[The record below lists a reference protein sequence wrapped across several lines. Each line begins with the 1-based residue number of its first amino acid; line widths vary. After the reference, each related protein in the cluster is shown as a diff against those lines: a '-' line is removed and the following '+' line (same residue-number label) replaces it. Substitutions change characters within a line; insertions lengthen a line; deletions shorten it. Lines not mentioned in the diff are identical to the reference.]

1 MRAVPKTPARYNAG
15 VPMSALPR
23 GPAVFLP
30 DHPTAMLA
38 TDSDPI
44 VAIATASGRGGI
56 GVVRVSFGRGGEA
69 AALPLIDALCGQRL
83 APRHASYVPFLDE
96 HGAPLDRG
104 IALYFPAPHSYTGE
118 HVLELQGH
126 GGPIVMQLLLQR
138 CLDAGRQFGLRLAE
152 PGEFTRRAFLNDK
165 LDLAQAEA
173 VADLIEASTE
183 AAARSAGR
191 SLDGA
196 FSRQIHALVDDVIN
210 LRMLVEAT
218 LDFPEEEIDFLEAA
232 DARGKLAHIRAQ
244 LAHVLGDARQGA
256 LLREGLSVVLAGQPN
271 VGKSSLLN
279 ALAGAELAI
288 VTPIAGT
295 TRDKVA
301 QTIQVEGIP
310 LHIIDTAGLRETED
324 EVERIGIAR
333 TWSEIERADVVLHL
347 LDARSGMTAD
357 DDSIAARFP
366 EGVPVVRVLNKTDLT
381 GAPASVVRAD
391 GAAGKDLC
399 EVHLS
404 AKRGDG
410 IDLLRGEL
418 LRIAGWQAGA
428 ESVYLARE
436 RHLIA
441 LRAAQDH
448 LAQAA
453 DHAAQ
458 RAQSLDLFAEELRLA
473 QEQLNSITGEFT
485 SDDLLG
491 VIFSRFCIGK

>member
-1 MRAVPKTPARYNAG
+1 MRA
-15 VPMSALPR
+15 MSSVIADR
-23 GPAVFLP
+23 
-30 DHPTAMLA
+30 
-38 TDSDPI
+38 DPI
-44 VAIATASGRGGI
+44 AAIATAPGRGGI
-56 GVVRVSFGRGGEA
+56 GVVRVSFGA
-69 AALPLIDALCGQRL
+69 APVAALLDMIQSLCGQAL
-83 APRHASYVPFLDE
+83 APRQAVYTAFLDGRGE
-96 HGAPLDRG
+96 TLDRG
-104 IALYFPAPHSYTGE
+104 IALYFPGPHSYTGE

-126 GGPIVMQLLLQR
+126 GGPVVMQLLLQS
-138 CLDAGRQFGLRLAE
+138 CLEAGRGLGVRLAE

-196 FSRQIHALVDDVIN
+196 FSRAIHALVEALVT

-232 DARGKLAHIRAQ
+232 DARGKLASIRAD
-244 LAHVLGDARQGA
+244 LARVQSDARHGA

-301 QTIQVEGIP
+301 QTIQIEGIP
-310 LHIIDTAGLRETED
+310 LHIIDTAGLRDTED
-324 EVERIGIAR
+324 EVERLGIAR
-333 TWSEIERADVVLHL
+333 TWQEIERADVILHL
-347 LDARSGMTAD
+347 LDARIGQTTGD
-357 DDSIAARFP
+357 PEIAARFAA
-366 EGVPVVRVLNKTDLT
+366 GVPVVRVLNKTDLL
-381 GAPASVVRAD
+381 GAEPAVHHAAD
-391 GAAGKDLC
+391 GAS
-399 EVHLS
+399 EVRLS
-404 AKRGDG
+404 AKHGTG
-410 IDLLRGEL
+410 IDLLREEL
-418 LRIAGWQAGA
+418 LRLAGWQTGT
-428 ESVYLARE
+428 ESLYLARE

-441 LRAAQDH
+441 LRAASEH
-448 LAQAA
+448 LATAAALAQQNAQA
-453 DHAAQ
+453 
-458 RAQSLDLFAEELRLA
+458 LDLFAEELRLA
-473 QEQLNSITGEFT
+473 QTQLNTITGEFS

>member
-1 MRAVPKTPARYNAG
+1 
-15 VPMSALPR
+15 
-23 GPAVFLP
+23 
-30 DHPTAMLA
+30 MLSND
-38 TDSDPI
+38 TDPI
-44 VAIATASGRGGI
+44 VAIATAPGRGGI
-56 GVVRVSFGRGGEA
+56 GVVRLSFGRAGA
-69 AALPLIDALCGQRL
+69 AAAHSAMHALCGETL
-83 APRHASYVPFLDE
+83 AVRHASYVPFLDASGE
-96 HGAPLDRG
+96 ALDRG

-126 GGPIVMQLLLQR
+126 GGPIVLQLVLQR
-138 CLDAGRQFGLRLAE
+138 AVEVGRAFGLRLAE
-152 PGEFTRRAFLNDK
+152 PGEFTRRAYLNDK

-191 SLDGA
+191 SLEGM
-196 FSRQIHALVDDVIN
+196 FSREIHALVEDVIN

-232 DARGKLAHIRAQ
+232 DARGKLARIRQ
-244 LAHVLGDARQGA
+244 RLDTVLADARQGA

-310 LHIIDTAGLRETED
+310 LHIIDTAGLRETQD
-324 EVERIGIAR
+324 EVERIGIER
-333 TWSEIERADVVLHL
+333 TWGEIERADVVLHL
-347 LDARSGMTAD
+347 LDAREGVTAND
-357 DDSIAARFP
+357 RGIAARFP
-366 EGVPVVRVLNKTDLT
+366 SGVPVVRVMNKTDLA
-381 GAPASVVRAD
+381 GMPAATRGGENHAR
-391 GAAGKDLC
+391 
-399 EVHLS
+399 EVNLS
-404 AKRGDG
+404 AKTGDG
-410 IDLLRGEL
+410 IALLRDEL
-418 LRIAGWQAGA
+418 LKIAGWQAGA

-441 LRAAQDH
+441 LREARDH
-448 LAQAA
+448 LALAA
-453 DHAAQ
+453 AHADQ
-458 RAQSLDLFAEELRLA
+458 QSQVLDLFAEELRLA
-473 QEQLNSITGEFT
+473 QDNLNAITGAFT

>member
-1 MRAVPKTPARYNAG
+1 
-15 VPMSALPR
+15 
-23 GPAVFLP
+23 
-30 DHPTAMLA
+30 MLA

-44 VAIATASGRGGI
+44 VAIATAPGRGGI
-56 GVVRVSFGRGGEA
+56 GVVRVSFGRAGEA
-69 AALPLIDALCGQRL
+69 AAQALMQALCGQPL
-83 APRHASYVPFLDE
+83 APRHASYVPFLD
-96 HGAPLDRG
+96 GNGKALDRG

-138 CLDAGRQFGLRLAE
+138 CVDAGRTFDLRLAE

-191 SLDGA
+191 SLEGA
-196 FSRQIHALVDDVIN
+196 FSRDIHALVEDVIT

-232 DARGKLAHIRAQ
+232 DARGKLAHIRER
-244 LAHVLGDARQGA
+244 LEHVLGDARQGA

-271 VGKSSLLN
+271 VGKSSMLN

-295 TRDKVA
+295 TRDKVS
-301 QTIQVEGIP
+301 QTIQIEGIP
-310 LHIIDTAGLRETED
+310 LHVIDTAGLRETED
-324 EVERIGIAR
+324 EVEKIGIAR

-347 LDARSGMTAD
+347 LDARIGSTAED
-357 DDSIAARFP
+357 GVIAARFP
-366 EGVPVVRVLNKTDLT
+366 SGVPVVRVLNKTDLT
-381 GAPASVVRAD
+381 ELAPSVTRLSDDANGVD
-391 GAAGKDLC
+391 VC
-399 EVHLS
+399 EVRLS
-404 AKRGDG
+404 AKKGAG
-410 IDLLRGEL
+410 IELLREQL

-441 LRAAQDH
+441 LRAARDH
-448 LAQAA
+448 LAL
-453 DHAAQ
+453 AAQ
-458 RAQSLDLFAEELRLA
+458 HADQNAQALDLFAEELRLA

>member
-1 MRAVPKTPARYNAG
+1 
-15 VPMSALPR
+15 
-23 GPAVFLP
+23 
-30 DHPTAMLA
+30 MLSND
-38 TDSDPI
+38 TDPI
-44 VAIATASGRGGI
+44 VAIATAPGRGGI
-56 GVVRVSFGRGGEA
+56 GVVRLSFGRAGEA
-69 AALPLIDALCGQRL
+69 AARNAMVALCGQAL
-83 APRHASYVPFLDE
+83 APRHASYVPFVDANGE
-96 HGAPLDRG
+96 ALDRG
-104 IALYFPAPHSYTGE
+104 IALYFPAPNSYTGE

-126 GGPIVMQLLLQR
+126 GGPIVLQLVLQR
-138 CLDAGRQFGLRLAE
+138 AIEVGREFGLRLAE

-196 FSRQIHALVDDVIN
+196 FSREIHVLVDDVIN

-232 DARGKLAHIRAQ
+232 DARGKLTRIRQ
-244 LAHVLGDARQGA
+244 RLDSVLADARQGA

-324 EVERIGIAR
+324 EVERIGIER
-333 TWSEIERADVVLHL
+333 TWGEIERADVVLHL
-347 LDARSGMTAD
+347 LDARTGVTD
-357 DDSIAARFP
+357 EDRVIATRFP
-366 EGVPVVRVLNKTDLT
+366 AGVPVVRVLNKTDL
-381 GAPASVVRAD
+381 A
-391 GAAGKDLC
+391 GAAAALRDDAEGR
-399 EVHLS
+399 EVNLS
-404 AKRGDG
+404 AKTGDG
-410 IDLLRGEL
+410 IALLRDAL
-418 LRIAGWQAGA
+418 LKIAGWQAGA

-441 LRAAQDH
+441 LREARDH
-448 LAQAA
+448 LAFAA
-453 DHAAQ
+453 SHADQ
-458 RAQSLDLFAEELRLA
+458 HSQVLDLFAEELRLA
-473 QEQLNSITGEFT
+473 QDNLNAITGEFT

>member
-1 MRAVPKTPARYNAG
+1 
-15 VPMSALPR
+15 
-23 GPAVFLP
+23 
-30 DHPTAMLA
+30 MLT

-44 VAIATASGRGGI
+44 VAIATAPGRGGI
-56 GVVRVSFGRGGEA
+56 GVVRISFGRAGEA
-69 AALPLIDALCGQRL
+69 AAQPLMHVLTGQAL
-83 APRHASYVPFLDE
+83 APRHASYVPFFDD
-96 HGAPLDRG
+96 GGNALDRG

-126 GGPIVMQLLLQR
+126 GGPVVLQLLLQR
-138 CLDAGRQFGLRLAE
+138 CIDAGRGFGLRLAE

-191 SLDGA
+191 SLDGT
-196 FSRQIHALVDDVIN
+196 FSRDIHALVEEVIT

-232 DARGKLAHIRAQ
+232 DARGKLTRIRER
-244 LAHVLGDARQGA
+244 LAHVLAEARQGA
-256 LLREGLSVVLAGQPN
+256 LLRDGLSVVLAGQPN

-301 QTIQVEGIP
+301 QTIQIEGIP
-310 LHIIDTAGLRETED
+310 LHVIDTAGLRDTED
-324 EVERIGIAR
+324 EVEKIGIAR

-347 LDARSGMTAD
+347 LDARTGMTVED
-357 DDSIAARFP
+357 ETIAGRFP
-366 EGVPVVRVLNKTDLT
+366 AGVPVVRVLNKTDLV
-381 GAPASVVRAD
+381 GLPPEARALDADLDLSEVR
-391 GAAGKDLC
+391 
-399 EVHLS
+399 LS
-404 AKRGDG
+404 AKQGDG
-410 IDLLRGEL
+410 VSLLRDEL

-448 LAQAA
+448 LATAAAHADQNSQA
-453 DHAAQ
+453 
-458 RAQSLDLFAEELRLA
+458 LDLFAEELRLA
-473 QEQLNSITGEFT
+473 QDQLNSITGEFS

>member
-1 MRAVPKTPARYNAG
+1 MNTPADR
-15 VPMSALPR
+15 
-23 GPAVFLP
+23 
-30 DHPTAMLA
+30 
-38 TDSDPI
+38 DPI
-44 VAIATASGRGGI
+44 VAIATAPGRGGI
-56 GVVRVSFGRGGEA
+56 GVVRVSFGAAGA
-69 AALPLIDALCGQRL
+69 AAGAQTLMQALCGREL
-83 APRHASYVPFLDE
+83 VPRQAIYTPFHDA
-96 HGAPLDRG
+96 HGAILDRG
-104 IALYFPAPHSYTGE
+104 IALYFNAPHSYTGE

-126 GGPIVMQLLLQR
+126 GGPVVLQLVLQS
-138 CLDAGRQFGLRLAE
+138 CLAAGAAIGLRLAE

-196 FSRQIHALVDDVIN
+196 FSRDIHALVESVVT

-232 DARGKLAHIRAQ
+232 DARGKLAAIRAELTRVQ
-244 LAHVLGDARQGA
+244 SEARHGA

-301 QTIQVEGIP
+301 QTIQIEGIP

-333 TWSEIERADVVLHL
+333 TWQEIERADVILHL
-347 LDARSGMTAD
+347 LDARSGLTDAD
-357 DDSIAARFP
+357 REIATRFAA
-366 EGVPVVRVLNKTDLT
+366 GVPVVRILNKTDLL
-381 GAPASVVRAD
+381 GAAPEVLAAED
-391 GAAGKDLC
+391 GAT
-399 EVHLS
+399 EVRLS
-404 AKRGDG
+404 AKSGAG
-410 IDLLRGEL
+410 IALLRAEL
-418 LRIAGWQAGA
+418 LRLAGWQAGT
-428 ESVYLARE
+428 ESLYLARE
-436 RHLIA
+436 RHLVA
-441 LRAAQDH
+441 LRSAASH
-448 LAQAA
+448 LETAA
-453 DHAAQ
+453 ALADQ
-458 RAQSLDLFAEELRLA
+458 RAEALDLFAEELRLA
-473 QEQLNSITGEFT
+473 QNDFNAITGEFT

>member
-1 MRAVPKTPARYNAG
+1 
-15 VPMSALPR
+15 
-23 GPAVFLP
+23 
-30 DHPTAMLA
+30 MLSND
-38 TDSDPI
+38 TDPI
-44 VAIATASGRGGI
+44 VAIATAPGRGGI
-56 GVVRVSFGRGGEA
+56 GVVRLSFGRAGEA
-69 AALPLIDALCGQRL
+69 AAQQAMLALCGQAL
-83 APRHASYVPFLDE
+83 APRHASYAPFIDGNGE
-96 HGAPLDRG
+96 ALDRG

-126 GGPIVMQLLLQR
+126 GGPIVLQLVLQR
-138 CLDAGRQFGLRLAE
+138 AIEAGRGFGLRLAE

-191 SLDGA
+191 SLEGA
-196 FSRQIHALVDDVIN
+196 FSREIHALVEDVIT

-232 DARGKLAHIRAQ
+232 DARGKLAHIRQ
-244 LAHVLGDARQGA
+244 RLDVVLSEARQGA
-256 LLREGLSVVLAGQPN
+256 LLREGMSVVLAGQPN

-324 EVERIGIAR
+324 EVERIGIER
-333 TWSEIERADVVLHL
+333 TWGEIERADVVLHL
-347 LDARSGMTAD
+347 LDARAAITPED
-357 DDSIAARFP
+357 KVIAARFP
-366 EGVPVVRVLNKTDLT
+366 QGVPVVRVWNKTDLEGT
-381 GAPASVVRAD
+381 PAGVSEGDDHAR
-391 GAAGKDLC
+391 
-399 EVHLS
+399 EINLS
-404 AKRGDG
+404 AKTGDG
-410 IDLLRGEL
+410 IALLRGEL
-418 LRIAGWQAGA
+418 LKIAGWQAGA

-441 LRAAQDH
+441 LREARDH
-448 LAQAA
+448 LALAA
-453 DHAAQ
+453 GHANQ
-458 RAQSLDLFAEELRLA
+458 QSQVLDLFAEELRLA
-473 QEQLNSITGEFT
+473 QDSLNAITGEFT